1 MSRKATTFR
10 PKSMTLEAMAI
21 SRVSIF
27 HEAKALLTYVS
38 LLAFWLLTQ
47 GIIESPASNHPLVE
61 RLRTNLAKRQSSTH
75 HLSVFICSIT
85 PVFVHIFDV
94 LYRGTDGQGFCDL
107 QRRFNVMDRGLCF
120 KTFQKLQHSDLFIV
134 SNSVYIIHVQMVL
147 RP

>member
-27 HEAKALLTYVS
+27 HEAKALLAISNISVVDTGNHRESCFKPPSCWAPSNQPSEKVVINTY
-38 LLAFWLLTQ
+38 
-47 GIIESPASNHPLVE
+47 
-61 RLRTNLAKRQSSTH
+61 
-75 HLSVFICSIT
+75 LSVFICSIT
-85 PVFVHIFDV
+85 PVFVHIFDA

-120 KTFQKLQHSDLFIV
+120 KTFQKLQHSDLLII
-134 SNSVYIIHVQMVL
+134 SNSVCIIHIQMVL